1 MHFYYT
7 IDKSGQ
13 AEFKEKGSRFL
24 AHAFSIKNKND
35 FKDHLDKLK
44 KDHPK
49 ASHYCFA
56 YRIGYDGNN
65 FRVSDDGEPSGSAG
79 KQILSQ
85 IDAKQLCDVLVI
97 IVRYFGGTLLGI
109 PGLVNAYKT
118 ATTLALQCTPIL
130 QVPVEKNY
138 ILTFNYHEMNDVMHI
153 LKQYNCTIHNNET
166 QLFCKIKAGIPVYR
180 LAEILYALENIQN
193 VEIETDLTVPG

>member
-1 MHFYYT
+1 MNFYHT
-7 IDKSGQ
+7 IGNSGQ

-24 AHAFSIKNKND
+24 AYAFSIKNKND
-35 FKDHLDKLK
+35 FKDDLEKLK

-65 FRVSDDGEPSGSAG
+65 FRVSDDGEPSGE
-79 KQILSQ
+79 QILSQ

-97 IVRYFGGTLLGI
+97 VVRYFGGTLLGI
-109 PGLVNAYKT
+109 SGLVNAYKT

-130 QVPVEKNY
+130 QIPVEKNY

-180 LAEILYALENIQN
+180 LPEISYALQNILN
-193 VEIETDLTVPG
+193 LEMETDLTVPG